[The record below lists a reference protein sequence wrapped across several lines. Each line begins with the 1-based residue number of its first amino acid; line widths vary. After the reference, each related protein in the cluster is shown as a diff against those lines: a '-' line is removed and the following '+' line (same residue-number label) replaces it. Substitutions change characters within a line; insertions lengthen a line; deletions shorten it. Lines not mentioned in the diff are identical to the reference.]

1 MADDPSKDIDD
12 DDGDEPK
19 KKPVVEAEDEAE
31 GGDDLPEPKNA
42 LARVSTDDERAE
54 AGDAPDAPDATE
66 EDDDEAVL
74 PGQMGHRRYVYA
86 AFFVFAICIAYFLSK
101 AGLALWHRLS
111 QWTPKVGEPREDM
124 MTPIAAVIA
133 GVVMFL
139 TYRRADVRNLADE
152 VTLELSKVEW
162 PSKENVRRSTTI
174 VVSACLLSALAFWL
188 YDIGA
193 NRAIGFITESTK
205 TWVVL
210 LRVGIGGAAIWV
222 VRALGIRFL
231 LGTGRA

>member
-1 MADDPSKDIDD
+1 MADDPRKDTDD

-19 KKPVVEAEDEAE
+19 GKPVVESEEVEAGDE
-31 GGDDLPEPKNA
+31 GLPEPKNA
-42 LARVSTDDERAE
+42 LARAEKAE
-54 AGDAPDAPDATE
+54 AGDDDE
-66 EDDDEAVL
+66 EEEAVL

-86 AFFVFAICIAYFLSK
+86 AFFTFAICIAYFLSK

-124 MTPIAAVIA
+124 MTPIAALIA
-133 GVVMFL
+133 GVAMFL
-139 TYRRADVRNLADE
+139 TYRRSDVRTLADE
-152 VTLELSKVEW
+152 VALELSKVEW
-162 PSKENVRRSTTI
+162 PTKEKVRRSTTI
-174 VVSACLLSALAFWL
+174 VVMACLGAAFAFWL

-193 NRAIGFITESTK
+193 NRAIGFITDSTK

-210 LRVGIGGAAIWV
+210 LRVGVGAAAIWV

-231 LGTGRA
+231 AGTGRA